1 MGISLWSY
9 DLCSDGEAWKPRHGS
24 LNFLGT
30 TVAITT
36 CKWSDIDFLG
46 GDKKLKKKLSVDIFI
61 VGKPINFLGLFLH
74 LIAFFKVVNSILFC
88 LKWPKYFISIQK
100 TEQNKTNF
108 ILF

>member
-1 MGISLWSY
+1 MGISLWSNN
-9 DLCSDGEAWKPRHGS
+9 LCSDGEAWKPRHGS

-74 LIAFFKVVNSILFC
+74 LIVFSSKNSENIICIFVGVWC
-88 LKWPKYFISIQK
+88 I
-100 TEQNKTNF
+100 
-108 ILF
+108 